1 MAKLTLPF
9 YYKTRSLH
17 LDHNQIDTLPKR
29 ILTMKRLSRLTITE
43 NPVELINPPLI
54 AIYQQLTNKHFD
66 LSGFGLFAIP
76 EELFILPSAGQ
87 LESLN
92 LSNNQLRSLP
102 PDIECLTSLTTLNLS
117 NNRIDALP
125 WQLVCHKDEITLILS
140 FSKGLLTNLRTL
152 DLTGNP
158 LSLIPDEIMAKPTN
172 QILSFLH
179 AQKVSVFNFK
189 ESI

>member
-1 MAKLTLPF
+1 
-9 YYKTRSLH
+9 
-17 LDHNQIDTLPKR
+17 
-29 ILTMKRLSRLTITE
+29 MKRLSRLTITE

-125 WQLVCHKDEITLILS
+125 WQLVCPFFTKMKSHIESLS
-140 FSKGLLTNLRTL
+140 LSSKGLLTNLRTL

-179 AQKVSVFNFK
+179 AQKVSVFQG
-189 ESI
+189 EISS